1 MQELRTRT
9 LKSDA
14 LLLTAAIIWGFAFV
28 AQRAGMEYIGPF
40 LFNGIRFALGS
51 LALIPLLLVRNTQGK
66 ILSKSILLPGI
77 IAGTAIFMGVSF
89 QQVGIVYTTA
99 GKAGFITG
107 LYVIIVPIFGLFLGK
122 KTGMG
127 VWAGAILAGTGL
139 YFLSVKTGFSME
151 KGDLLV
157 LIGAMFWAIHV
168 HIIGHFAPKIDTIKL
183 AFLQFATV
191 SILSMTTALV
201 FEKIRLQ
208 NILSAWIP
216 IIYAG
221 VFSAG
226 IAYTLQVVAQKDA
239 HPSHAA
245 IILSLESVFA
255 VFGGWIILGERLST
269 RELVGCGMMLAGMI
283 LSQLYLSSRRKE
295 AISIEKER

>member
-1 MQELRTRT
+1 MQDLRTRT
-9 LKSDA
+9 FKSDA
-14 LLLTAAIIWGFAFV
+14 LLLTASIIWGFAFV
-28 AQRAGMEYIGPF
+28 AQRAGMQFIGPF

-51 LALIPLLLVRNTQGK
+51 LVLVPLLLVRNAPGK
-66 ILSKSILLPGI
+66 IMSKPMLVSGI

-122 KTGMG
+122 KSGFG
-127 VWAGAILAGTGL
+127 VWAGAILATTGM
-139 YFLSVKTGFSME
+139 YFLSVKNGFTME
-151 KGDLLV
+151 KGDFLV
-157 LIGAMFWAIHV
+157 LVGAIFWAIHV
-168 HIIGHFAPKIDTIKL
+168 HIIDHFAPKVDTIKL

-191 SILSMTTALV
+191 SLLSTITAL
-201 FEKIRLQ
+201 FLERFSIKSI
-208 NILSAWIP
+208 ISAWIP

-245 IILSLESVFA
+245 IILSLETVFA
-255 VFGGWIILGERLST
+255 VFGGWVILGERLSV
-269 RELVGCGMMLAGMI
+269 RELTGCGLMLAGMI

-295 AISIEKER
+295 AI